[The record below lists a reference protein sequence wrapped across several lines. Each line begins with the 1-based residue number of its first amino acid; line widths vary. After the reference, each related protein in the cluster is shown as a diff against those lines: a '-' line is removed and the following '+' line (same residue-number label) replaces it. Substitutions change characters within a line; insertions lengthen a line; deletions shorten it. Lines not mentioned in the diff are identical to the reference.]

1 MRKIIALLL
10 ALLLILAMAIPAF
23 AVTPE
28 LDVPDMPEIP
38 DISDD
43 VEIELPDGI
52 FDDYIPDIDID
63 VELPE
68 EPTEPPEEEAPELP
82 CFYYYVKGWFEWWM
96 GVIRCR

>member
-1 MRKIIALLL
+1 MKKILALIL
-10 ALLLILAMAIPAF
+10 ALLLIIAMAVPAY

-28 LDVPDMPEIP
+28 LGVPDMPEIP
-38 DISDD
+38 DVSDD

-68 EPTEPPEEEAPELP
+68 EPAEPPEEEPELP
-82 CFYYYVKGWFEWWM
+82 SFYDCVKGWLEWWM